1 MTIKRISVFALRL
14 SVIVALAGA
23 AQACVLVPFP
33 HPGGA
38 KGGGRG
44 EATICH
50 KGKKTMT
57 LPAEAVG
64 AHLDHGDRRGP
75 C

>member
-1 MTIKRISVFALRL
+1 MNIDRIPALALRL
-14 SVIVALAGA
+14 SVIMALAGA
-23 AQACVLVPFP
+23 ANACVLVGPP
-33 HPGGA
+33 SGGA
-38 KGGGRG
+38 KGGGGG
-44 EATICH
+44 EVTICH